1 MAEQVV
7 VNAAEIAAARARE
20 AQRVNS
26 LNKAQADADAL
37 KSSSTK
43 LYGTTISPIVK
54 SLTAATQQALKELN
68 SKSGKVSKSTQA
80 KVDKALADS
89 KALQPTI
96 KTQFADYT
104 SQYNTLQGVISNL
117 STPVSIPTAIYQQT
131 LGTSG
136 KEILRAKLQQLQIPD
151 SILDSSIA
159 FIEALVNDGIS
170 QEDAVDIYY
179 NNKSFTTKGGT
190 TVNSPFYAEFTF
202 LREFAPKTG
211 NPPTPLELMQ
221 FKLGVKNLV
230 AQYKR
235 SPLYAT
241 NESLA
246 KYVSNDVDLVTLDQR
261 FTEAAIKETEA
272 NPLYVQALQ
281 KMGYISGAEGLG
293 DFYLDPEI
301 GKKQFELNK
310 QTGVFA
316 QQALAQAGQGVQ
328 FDAARITQLAAPFAG
343 KGTAEQVGAEGY
355 TTIGQQLQPLTKL
368 EGIYN
373 RQAADQT
380 ALTPEIQKQLEEE
393 QFRGTASQL
402 RKRRIEQEQ
411 LAFQAQAGTI
421 TRNTGASGSLGATG
435 VSGLI

>member
-7 VNAAEIAAARARE
+7 ANAAQIAAA
-20 AQRVNS
+20 
-26 LNKAQADADAL
+26 KAQEAARRNALAKAEADVTAV
-37 KSSSTK
+37 KSSATK
-43 LYGTTISPIVK
+43 LYGSTISPIVK
-54 SLTAATQQALKELN
+54 SLTDATQKALKDLQSKDGSI
-68 SKSGKVSKSTQA
+68 SKSSKA
-80 KVDKALADS
+80 AVDAAYAAH
-89 KALQPTI
+89 KALQPTVA
-96 KTQFADYT
+96 TQITDYT
-104 SQYNTLQGVISNL
+104 TQYNTLQGVISNL
-117 STPVSIPTAIYQQT
+117 STPVSIPAPIYQQT

-159 FIEALVNDGIS
+159 FVEALVNDGIS

-179 NNKSFTTKGGT
+179 NNKSFTTKSGT
-190 TVNSPFYAEFTF
+190 AMNSPFYAEFTF

-230 AQYKR
+230 SQYKR
-235 SPLYAT
+235 SSYFASD
-241 NESLA
+241 ESLA

-261 FTEAAIKETEA
+261 FTEAAIKTTEA

-281 KMGYISGAEGLG
+281 KMGYISDSEGLA
-293 DFYLDPEI
+293 DFYLDNEI

-310 QTGVFA
+310 QTGLFA
-316 QQALAQAGQGVQ
+316 QQALSQASKGVS
-328 FDAARITQLAAPFAG
+328 FDATRLTQLAAPFAG
-343 KGTAEQVGAEGY
+343 KGTAEQVAAEGY

-373 RQAADQT
+373 KQAMDQT

-393 QFRGTASQL
+393 QFRGTASEL

-421 TRNTGASGSLGATG
+421 TRNTGASGSLGGSG

>member
-1 MAEQVV
+1 MAEKIVA
-7 VNAAEIAAARARE
+7 NAAEIAAAKARE
-20 AQRVNS
+20 AQRVNAI
-26 LNKAQADADAL
+26 NKAQADAEAL

-43 LYGTTISPIVK
+43 LYGSTISPIVK
-54 SLTAATQQALKELN
+54 SLNAATQQALKELN
-68 SKSGKVSKSTQA
+68 SKTGRVSKSTQA
-80 KVDKALADS
+80 QVDKALADS

-96 KTQFADYT
+96 KTQLTDYT
-104 SQYNTLQGVISNL
+104 TQYNTLQGVISNL
-117 STPVSIPTAIYQQT
+117 STPVNIPTAIYQES
-131 LGTSG
+131 LGTTG
-136 KEILRAKLQQLQIPD
+136 KEILRAKLQQLQIPS
-151 SILDSSIA
+151 SIIDSSIA
-159 FIEALVNDGIS
+159 FVEALVNDGIS

-202 LREFAPKTG
+202 LREYAPKTG
-211 NPPTPLELMQ
+211 DAPTPLELMQ

-230 AQYKR
+230 SQYKR
-235 SPLYAT
+235 SPLFAT
-241 NESLA
+241 DESLA

-261 FTEAAIKETEA
+261 FTEAAIKTTEA

-281 KMGYISGAEGLG
+281 KMGYISDSEGLA
-293 DFYLDPEI
+293 DFYLDNEI

-316 QQALAQAGQGVQ
+316 QQALAQASKGVS
-328 FDAARITQLAAPFAG
+328 FDAARLTQLAAPFAA

-355 TTIGQQLQPLTKL
+355 TTIGLQLNPLTKL

-373 RQAADQT
+373 KQAMDQT

-393 QFRGTASQL
+393 QFRGTASEL
-402 RKRRIEQEQ
+402 RKKRIEQEQ
-411 LAFQAQAGTI
+411 LAFQAQSGTI